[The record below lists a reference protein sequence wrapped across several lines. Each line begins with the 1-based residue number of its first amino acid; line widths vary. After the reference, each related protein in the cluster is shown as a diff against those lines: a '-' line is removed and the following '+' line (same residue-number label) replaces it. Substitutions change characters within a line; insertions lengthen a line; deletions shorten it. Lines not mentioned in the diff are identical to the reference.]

1 MTVKINSE
9 LCNFPPTLTAVL
21 RGWVRNKSSSK
32 KRRQQRSHCGHLHEL
47 FIFTADIL
55 RIITIASIVK
65 CAKNGLISDGRL
77 RKVDTVYGSGSSLIR
92 TFFAKLGSR
101 AEQWN
106 DSLRNT
112 NQALQWLGPC
122 VGILQIQCPEKS
134 TNCDILSFNFEP
146 NVRTGSDPP

>member
-1 MTVKINSE
+1 MLQNRVWQGLKHFAKVSMTVKINSE

-47 FIFTADIL
+47 FIFVADIL

-77 RKVDTVYGSGSSLIR
+77 RKVDTVYGSGSSRIR
-92 TFFAKLGSR
+92 TFFAKFGSR
-101 AEQWN
+101 AKQ
-106 DSLRNT
+106 
-112 NQALQWLGPC
+112 
-122 VGILQIQCPEKS
+122 
-134 TNCDILSFNFEP
+134 
-146 NVRTGSDPP
+146 